1 MCQTPSDISF
11 FLFVLALFTLKLL
24 PWVSKAQDLKV
35 SAEALWSKLG
45 KSAEKCYKTKGQK
58 RNNMQSPAQPNV
70 FFSLGTSWGLLSP
83 DGTNTSFIFI

>member
-24 PWVSKAQDLKV
+24 PWVSKAQDLKA

-45 KSAEKCYKTKGQK
+45 KSAEKCYNMKTEKEEHAESSSA
-58 RNNMQSPAQPNV
+58 QSVLPPGNI
-70 FFSLGTSWGLLSP
+70 LGTP
-83 DGTNTSFIFI
+83 VP